1 MLVNIA
7 RNMLHS
13 TNSKTQGP
21 GKHVHS
27 YIYIYIYIYKWHAC
41 PGSYKEG
48 SRRGGMREE
57 GVGRSAEGWEERGGR
72 MDDSREGRGWRRE
85 Q

>member
-21 GKHVHS
+21 GKHEHS
-27 YIYIYIYIYKWHAC
+27 YIYIYIHIYTYIYIIYICIIYKWHAC
-41 PGSYKEG
+41 PGSYNEDPG
-48 SRRGGMREE
+48 EEEE
-57 GVGRSAEGWEERGGR
+57 GGGR
-72 MDDSREGRGWRRE
+72 MDDRREGRGWKRE